1 MDVALPSIEST
12 GGRAFWFDANDGA
25 RMRGATWPARAGG
38 SAGTAL
44 LLGGRTEFIE
54 KNLEATEALLQRGFA
69 VWSLDWRGQGLSARA
84 LPDRHKG
91 YIEDYRQFLDDLT
104 LFVERYVAP
113 EVQEPLVM
121 VAHSMGGHIGLRFLH
136 DQPGRFASAAFS
148 SPLIGIHF
156 GGAAVGLIARAIAWI
171 ANRIGYAT
179 YYAPGTGPYGESN
192 RRFVGNVLTSDP
204 DRFAGMLAQIDR
216 NPDLALGGPTL
227 GWLDATLRSIS
238 TLTEPSYARAITTP
252 LLIASA
258 GQDKVVEP
266 AAQERLCRHIPNG
279 RFVSVEGAQHE
290 LMIEADRYRLRFW
303 ELVDAHFAATL
314 G

>member
-1 MDVALPSIEST
+1 MDMALPSIEST
-12 GGRAFWFDANDGA
+12 GGRAFWFEAPDGA
-25 RMRGATWPARAGG
+25 RLRGAAWPARAGDR
-38 SAGTAL
+38 AGTAL

-91 YIEDYRQFLDDLT
+91 YIKDYRQFLDDLT

-113 EVQEPLVM
+113 EVQGPLVM

-148 SPLIGIHF
+148 SPLIGIYF
-156 GGAAVGLIARAIAWI
+156 GNTAVGLIARGIAWI
-171 ANRIGYAT
+171 ATWIGRGNNYI
-179 YYAPGTGPYGESN
+179 PGTGPYGESN
-192 RRFVGNVLTSDP
+192 RRFAGNVLTSDRE
-204 DRFAGMLAQIDR
+204 RFAQMLAQIDR

-258 GQDKVVEP
+258 GQDKVVDP
-266 AAQERLCRHIPNG
+266 ADQLRLCRHMPNS
-279 RFVSVEGAQHE
+279 RFVSIEDAQHE
-290 LMIEADRYRLRFW
+290 LLIEADRYRLRFW
-303 ELVDAHFAATL
+303 ELVDEHFAVTL
-314 G
+314 D

>member
-1 MDVALPSIEST
+1 MVLPSIEST
-12 GGRAFWFDANDGA
+12 GGRAFWFEASDGA
-25 RMRGATWPARAGG
+25 RLRGAAWPARREDVV
-38 SAGTAL
+38 GTAL

-91 YIEDYRQFLDDLT
+91 HIEDYRQFLDDLAI
-104 LFVERYVAP
+104 FVERFVAP
-113 EVQEPLVM
+113 EVQGPLVM
-121 VAHSMGGHIGLRFLH
+121 LAHSMGGHIGIRFLH

-156 GGAAVGLIARAIAWI
+156 GGAAVALIARGITWI
-171 ANRIGYAT
+171 ANSLDQGENYI
-179 YYAPGTGPYGESN
+179 PGAGPYGESN
-192 RRFVGNVLTSDP
+192 RRFDDNVLTSDP
-204 DRFAGMLAQIDR
+204 ERFARMMAQIDR
-216 NPDLALGGPTL
+216 NPELALGGPTF

-238 TLTEPSYARAITTP
+238 TLTQPSYAEAITTP

-258 GQDKVVEP
+258 AKDEVVDP
-266 AAQERLCRHIPNG
+266 AAQKRLCRHLP
-279 RFVSVEGAQHE
+279 RSHFVSIEGARHE
-290 LMIEADRYRLRFW
+290 LLIEADRYRLKFW
-303 ELVDAHFAATL
+303 ELVDEHFAATL